1 MKRSG
6 LMIICL
12 VFLFTGLKAQ
22 EWQWSVPVTGIR
34 KNNPRAW
41 LWIPPGCKQVKGVV
55 VAQHNMEE
63 VSILEDVV
71 FREKMAAL
79 NFAEIWVSPPFDHL
93 FRFNEGAGEV
103 FDSMLLHLAAVS
115 GYEELIYAP
124 VVPMGHSA
132 AASWPYYFAAWKPER
147 TLAAVSVSGQW
158 PYFRDATFA
167 PDIWGNRNIDFVP
180 CLETMGEYEAA
191 DTWSI
196 EGLKERAAHP
206 YLPLSML
213 ACPAEGHFAS
223 TAEKAAYIAFYIGK
237 AVQYRLPQDYNGKGY
252 PQLKQVDPTH
262 TGWLADRWAKHAGSR
277 WPAAAVAGYTGN
289 AAEAFWFFD
298 EETARAT
305 VAYGA
310 RFRGKQPQLAGFVQL
325 GVVAPQH
332 NTHQQVDLRFIP
344 EKDGIHFSVGTVFM
358 DTVPGGSPRLTAWT
372 ELPVGAPL
380 KHAAAADIKVRVICG
395 PAVAT
400 GANQFRLQFRPG
412 MLPDTTGH
420 YDIWLAAVHPGDA
433 AFKPSVQQA
442 RMVVPAMLAGGRPQR
457 ISFDSMPDIPYS
469 KKDVQLKAT
478 SDAGLPVHYFV
489 LEGPAHIRDSRVY
502 TTAIPYRSRFPV
514 KVTIGAW
521 QYGIKDSINTA
532 VPVYRSFYI
541 TRK

>member
-6 LMIICL
+6 FIIIL
-12 VFLFTGLKAQ
+12 LIFSLIELKAQ
-22 EWQWSVPVTGIR
+22 EWQWSIPVTGIR

-93 FRFNEGAGEV
+93 FRFNEGAGDM
-103 FDSMLLHLAAVS
+103 FDTMLLHLATVS
-115 GYEELIYAP
+115 GYRELIYAP

-167 PDIWGNRNIDFVP
+167 PDIWDDRNIDFVP

-191 DTWSI
+191 DTWSH
-196 EGLKERAAHP
+196 EGVKERAAHP
-206 YLPLSML
+206 HLPLSML

-237 AVQYRLPQDYNGKGY
+237 AVQYRMPAGDNGKGY
-252 PQLKQVDPTH
+252 PQLKRVDPTR
-262 TGWLADRWAKHAGSR
+262 TGWLADRWRKNAAPR
-277 WPAAAVAGYTGN
+277 WPAAAVGEYTGN
-289 AAEAFWFFD
+289 PAEAFWFFD
-298 EETARAT
+298 EETAQAT
-305 VAYGA
+305 VAYSA
-310 RFRGKQPQLAGFVQL
+310 RFSGKEPQLAGFVQQ
-325 GVVAPQH
+325 GVVAPQR
-332 NTHQQVDLRFIP
+332 NTHQQVDLQFIP
-344 EKDGIHFSVGTVFM
+344 ESDGISFSVGTVFM
-358 DTVPGGSPRLTAWT
+358 DTVPAGSPRPTAWT
-372 ELPVGAPL
+372 DLPVGAPL
-380 KHAAAADIKVRVICG
+380 NHATAPGIKVQVICG

-400 GANQFRLQFRPG
+400 GANHFTLQFRPG
-412 MLPDTTGH
+412 MLPDTGR
-420 YDIWLAAVHPGDA
+420 YDIWLAAVHPGDT
-433 AFKPSVQQA
+433 AFKPVVQQA
-442 RMVVPAMLAGGRPQR
+442 RMVVPAILTGGLPQR
-457 ISFDSMPDIPYS
+457 ICFDSLPDIPFS
-469 KKDVQLKAT
+469 KKEFQLKAR
-478 SDAGLPVHYFV
+478 SDAGVPVHFFV
-489 LEGPAHIRDSRVY
+489 AEGPARIRDSSAY
-502 TTAIPYRSRFPV
+502 ITGIPPRSRLPV

-521 QYGIKDSINTA
+521 QYGIRDRINTA